1 MSREQALQRMEQE
14 IAELEKQSL
23 AVPEET
29 PAASEETV
37 AEKPEIP
44 TEQQTPEQEGPK
56 PEDLI
61 AKYKEEA
68 EAAAKRKKEMEAGM
82 TKAFQESAEVK
93 KALKERDDELARLKA
108 ELENARIQKETEEL
122 DSTLW
127 EGYDDIGKNVKTEI
141 ARDRAKILAEIEDL
155 KRVARQEAEALKA
168 QAEQRKMEDHF
179 ARVASVHNDA
189 ADFFNPEKDLARALE
204 GWAHSQAPEYLE
216 AVTNPVS
223 KSPEFVARMLKEFK
237 QEIGL
242 TKKAVKPDL
251 GDIAVQKNAAPTIPA
266 KKPEN
271 DVFTDDELKR
281 LPQMIAANRGNAE
294 ALAAI
299 DAKLERT
306 YKQRR

>member
-37 AEKPEIP
+37 AEKPETT
-44 TEQQTPEQEGPK
+44 TEQEIPESEGPK

-61 AKYKEEA
+61 AKFKEEA

-82 TKAFQESAEVK
+82 TKAFQESAEYK

-108 ELENARIQKETEEL
+108 ELDAARIQKETEEL

-155 KRVARQEAEALKA
+155 KRVARQEAEAIKA
-168 QAEQRKMEDHF
+168 QAEQRKVEDHF

-251 GDIAVQKNAAPTIPA
+251 GDIAVAKSATPTIPA

>member
-1 MSREQALQRMEQE
+1 
-14 IAELEKQSL
+14 
-23 AVPEET
+23 
-29 PAASEETV
+29 
-37 AEKPEIP
+37 
-44 TEQQTPEQEGPK
+44 
-56 PEDLI
+56 
-61 AKYKEEA
+61 
-68 EAAAKRKKEMEAGM
+68 
-82 TKAFQESAEVK
+82 
-93 KALKERDDELARLKA
+93 
-108 ELENARIQKETEEL
+108 
-122 DSTLW
+122 
-127 EGYDDIGKNVKTEI
+127 
-141 ARDRAKILAEIEDL
+141 
-155 KRVARQEAEALKA
+155 
-168 QAEQRKMEDHF
+168 MEDHF

-189 ADFFNPEKDLARALE
+189 ADFFNPEKDIARALE

-271 DVFTDDELKR
+271 DVFTADELKR

>member
-1 MSREQALQRMEQE
+1 MSREQAMKRMEQE
-14 IAELEKQSL
+14 IAELEQSRT
-23 AVPEET
+23 VPEET
-29 PAASEETV
+29 PAASEE
-37 AEKPEIP
+37 AAPETPETP

-93 KALKERDDELARLKA
+93 KALKEKEDELARLRA
-108 ELENARIQKETEEL
+108 ELEDARIQKETEQL
-122 DSTLW
+122 DTALW
-127 EGYDDIGKNVKTEI
+127 EGYDDIGKNVKTEL

-155 KRVARQEAEALKA
+155 KRIAREERESLKA
-168 QAEQRKMEDHF
+168 QAEQQKMEQHF

-216 AVTNPVS
+216 AVMNPVS
-223 KSPEFVARMLKEFK
+223 KSPEFVTRMLKEFK

-242 TKKAVKPDL
+242 TKKAIKPDL
-251 GDIAVQKNAAPTIPA
+251 GDIAVQKTATPTNPA
-266 KKPEN
+266 KKPEL
-271 DVFTDDELKR
+271 DVFTDAELKR

>member
-1 MSREQALQRMEQE
+1 MSREQALKRMEQE
-14 IAELEKQSL
+14 IAELEQSRT
-23 AVPEET
+23 VPEET
-29 PAASEETV
+29 PAASEET
-37 AEKPEIP
+37 APETPETP

-108 ELENARIQKETEEL
+108 ELENARIQKETEQL
-122 DSTLW
+122 DSSRW
-127 EGYDDIGKNVKTEI
+127 EGYDDIGKAVKAELAI
-141 ARDRAKILAEIEDL
+141 ERARILAEVEEAKRIATAERDALL
-155 KRVARQEAEALKA
+155 K
-168 QAEQRKMEDHF
+168 QAEQQKMADHF
-179 ARVASVHNDA
+179 SRVAAVHNDA
-189 ADFFNPEKDLARALE
+189 ADYFNPEKDLARALE

-216 AVTNPVS
+216 AVLNPVS

-251 GDIAVQKNAAPTIPA
+251 GDIAVQKTATPTTPA
-266 KKPEN
+266 KKPEL
-271 DVFTDDELKR
+271 DVFTDAELKR
-281 LPQMIAANRGNAE
+281 LPQMVAANRGNAE

-299 DAKLERT
+299 EAKLERT

>member
-37 AEKPEIP
+37 AEKPETT
-44 TEQQTPEQEGPK
+44 TEQEIPENEGPK

-61 AKYKEEA
+61 AKFKEEA

-82 TKAFQESAEVK
+82 TKAFQESAEYK

-108 ELENARIQKETEEL
+108 ELDAARIQKETEEL

-155 KRVARQEAEALKA
+155 KRVARQEAEAIKA

-189 ADFFNPEKDLARALE
+189 ADFFNPEKDIARALE

-251 GDIAVQKNAAPTIPA
+251 GDIAVAKSSAPTIPA

-271 DVFTDDELKR
+271 DVFTDAELKR

>member
-29 PAASEETV
+29 PAASEEAAPET
-37 AEKPEIP
+37 PEIP

-189 ADFFNPEKDLARALE
+189 ADFFNPEKDIARALE

>member
-1 MSREQALQRMEQE
+1 MSREQALKRMEQE
-14 IAELEKQSL
+14 IADIEQSL

-29 PAASEETV
+29 PAASEESVSETP
-37 AEKPEIP
+37 ETTTTQEIP
-44 TEQQTPEQEGPK
+44 ENEGPK

-61 AKYKEEA
+61 AKFKEEA

-82 TKAFQESAEVK
+82 TKAFQESAEYK

-108 ELENARIQKETEEL
+108 ELDAARIQKETEEL

-127 EGYDDIGKNVKTEI
+127 EGYEDIGKNVKTEF
-141 ARDRAKILAEIEDL
+141 ARERNKILAEVEEL
-155 KRVARQEAEALKA
+155 KRIANAERESMKQ
-168 QAEQRKMEDHF
+168 QAEQRKMEEHF

-189 ADFFNPEKDLARALE
+189 ADFFNPEKDIARAFE

-216 AVTNPVS
+216 AVSNPVS

-242 TKKAVKPDL
+242 TKRAVKPDL
-251 GDIAVQKNAAPTIPA
+251 GDIAVQKNAAPSTPA
-266 KKPEN
+266 KKPEL
-271 DVFTDDELKR
+271 DVFTDAELKS

>member
-1 MSREQALQRMEQE
+1 MSREQALKRMEQE
-14 IAELEKQSL
+14 IADIEQSL

-29 PAASEETV
+29 KPAASEESV
-37 AEKPEIP
+37 SEKPETTTTQEIP
-44 TEQQTPEQEGPK
+44 ENEGPK

-61 AKYKEEA
+61 AKFKEEA

-108 ELENARIQKETEEL
+108 ELDNARIQKETEQL
-122 DSTLW
+122 DSSRW
-127 EGYDDIGKNVKTEI
+127 EGYDDIGKAVKAELAI
-141 ARDRAKILAEIEDL
+141 ERARILAEVEEA
-155 KRVARQEAEALKA
+155 KRIATQEREALLK
-168 QAEQRKMEDHF
+168 QAEQRKMEEHF
-179 ARVASVHNDA
+179 ARVAAVHNDA
-189 ADFFNPEKDLARALE
+189 ADYFNPEKDLARALE

-216 AVTNPVS
+216 AVSNPVS

-251 GDIAVQKNAAPTIPA
+251 GDIAVQKSAAPSTPA
-266 KKPEN
+266 KKPEL
-271 DVFTDDELKR
+271 DVFTDEELKR
-281 LPQMIAANRGNAE
+281 LPQMVAANRGNAE

-299 DAKLERT
+299 EAKLERT
-306 YKQRR
+306 YKQGR

>member
-1 MSREQALQRMEQE
+1 VSREQAMQRMEQE

-37 AEKPEIP
+37 AEKPETT
-44 TEQQTPEQEGPK
+44 TEQEIPENEGPK

-61 AKYKEEA
+61 AKFKEEA

-82 TKAFQESAEVK
+82 TKAFQESAEYK

-108 ELENARIQKETEEL
+108 ELEAARIQKETEEL

-189 ADFFNPEKDLARALE
+189 ADFFNPEKDIARALE

>member
-189 ADFFNPEKDLARALE
+189 ADFFNPEKDIARALE

-216 AVTNPVS
+216 AVTNSVS
-223 KSPEFVARMLKEFK
+223 KSSEFVARMLKEFK